1 MTAAAT
7 LTCAIGCGSVPAL
20 PESFEVATS
29 ATDRVAADAGTG
41 PASLADSVWSLAR
54 KADPSDA
61 DADGSTASLPRGPY
75 GGLLN
80 GQGLERPPVGER
92 MFLAHFGAQGE
103 LTEITE
109 NRFFLA
115 RIYGSRVP
123 VGGEWNASN
132 LPGIAFRSDSYGVQA
147 QERFGLAAVVHVRFG
162 NVFLGRAV
170 LYSWGTVADDLIDG
184 VFGYLLDFTDGLLSQ
199 LGAVA
204 DQYPVDGQRVEP

>member
-29 ATDRVAADAGTG
+29 ATDRVTADAGTG
-41 PASLADSVWSLAR
+41 PAALADSVWSLAR
-54 KADPSDA
+54 KPDPSDA
-61 DADGSTASLPRGPY
+61 NDNAALPPRSPY

-92 MFLAHFGAQGE
+92 MFLAHFEAEGE

-147 QERFGLAAVVHVRFG
+147 EERFGLAAVAHVRFG

-199 LGAVA
+199 LGTVA
-204 DQYPVDGQRVEP
+204 DQYPIDGQRVEP